1 MRTDDFD
8 YHLPQELIAQSPVEP
23 RDSSRLMALNRES
36 GQIEHRRFPDLLQ
49 YLHPGDVM
57 VFNQSRVI
65 PARLYGHRVDTG
77 SRAEFLLLRR
87 NADGT
92 WEAMAKPGRRLRQGV
107 VVQIEEQSP
116 QHAFANEGIN
126 TPAGEDGVLKNPTPF
141 VNEETEIGFTV
152 DIIAAHDNGLKTVRL
167 SSEEGI
173 ERFGHTPLPPYI
185 KETLSDPERYQT
197 VYSRQPGSVAAP
209 TAGLHFTEDLLQKAQ
224 DLGVET
230 VFVTLHVGLD
240 TFKPVDEDDPTE
252 HKIHTEHYSID
263 AQAAESLNR
272 AKADGRRIIAVG
284 TTSVRVLEQAGLDLE
299 HSGQTTLTVTESEA
313 SLFILP
319 GHKFRMVNAMVTNFH
334 LPRSSL
340 LMLVS
345 AFVEQGMSA
354 GGPSSFPGRTG
365 RTEVI
370 DAYQEAIAQRY
381 RFYSFGDA
389 MFIA

>member
-8 YHLPQELIAQSPVEP
+8 YHLPQELIAQSPAEP
-23 RDSSRLMALNRES
+23 RDSSRLMVLNRES
-36 GQIEHRRFPDLLQ
+36 GQIEHRQFPALLQ

-209 TAGLHFTEDLLQKAQ
+209 TAGLHFTEDLLQKAR

-299 HSGQTTLTVTESEA
+299 HSGQTTLTATESEA

-345 AFVEQGMSA
+345 AFVEQGMGA
-354 GGPSSFPGRTG
+354 DGPSSFPGRTG
-365 RTEVI
+365 RTVVM